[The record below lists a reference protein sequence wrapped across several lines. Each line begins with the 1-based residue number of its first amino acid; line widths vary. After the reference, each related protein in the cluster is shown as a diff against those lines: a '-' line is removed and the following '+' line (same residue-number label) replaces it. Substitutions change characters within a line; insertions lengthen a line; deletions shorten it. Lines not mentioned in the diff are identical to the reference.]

1 MSFFGN
7 IISVFVEVSSNF
19 MNELSTFLTV
29 KFSVTNLINSPNYV
43 FSRELFVS
51 DALEMQY
58 SRITFHFLT
67 GNLLTYL
74 YIKTMIKLI

>member
-29 KFSVTNLINSPNYV
+29 KFLNLINSPNYV
-43 FSRELFVS
+43 LSHELFVS